1 MRLASTLVEVKFNDQ
16 VAYKVF
22 FAFVLIYELP
32 ITMIAL
38 TFEEFST
45 LSFWTLSSKFL
56 RFMESTWDY
65 WGYAGRICGHLVA
78 ILPAVRGLV

>member
-1 MRLASTLVEVKFNDQ
+1 MFKMPSDSFFFFSFFFEIAPLFMRLASTLVEVKFNNQ

-45 LSFWTLSSKFL
+45 LSF
-56 RFMESTWDY
+56 
-65 WGYAGRICGHLVA
+65 
-78 ILPAVRGLV
+78 